1 MRHTL
6 PAPMGRR
13 GLFVSEQE
21 TPAIPAILQP
31 GIGDYVATGQAQTA
45 QQRSTAAQT
54 RAATGDSEL
63 AALGAGT
70 DPEFVTTL
78 EHFEGW
84 THQAMYEAVHGT
96 GGMDAA
102 GLRTLQQVWQEN
114 YSDLVNLSTFNL
126 LGLNRI
132 FGEGLWTGDS
142 ADAAQAA
149 AERYSAAANQIGRVF
164 GSVANR
170 LDALAWA
177 AEALRAAVQP
187 PPNTAVVQ
195 IDPDDPTHSVLPGL
209 ISPEYAERT
218 RAAQEVARQE
228 TVRALN
234 NIYKPT
240 YPPAG
245 SGVPTYV
252 MVPQLGGD
260 TPGAPA
266 GTSPSAPGAPGAPT
280 TAPVTTESETP
291 PQQGPVAPGRENP
304 LGFGPEQ
311 LGALEGLLPGA
322 GEAPGADPAATTPAG
337 VTPSSTT
344 TPGGP
349 GGPGLGTPSPGLN
362 SPEQPGRTVNGPG
375 GPGTSAVPP
384 GATAAARPSGGAAPG
399 RGSMMPAMPGAAGG
413 NRRGEGDD
421 EHSVPEYLRR
431 VQDDWTAGLGSPVG
445 VIGADPADEPLPAG
459 RVPGSHP
466 ALYDDFGSAFR
477 SAPTSAAS
485 LGAAGTQPPSRT
497 VLPEPPLP
505 DTHSP
510 APAPSSGAPDRV
522 PGTGPIGQAPRSG
535 SVYQAPDTSPGGR
548 TPRTRPLHQAPSTG
562 IPGETPGGGP
572 AHRASRTGPVPR
584 ASGIDTPG
592 RAPAGPVE
600 QVPGNGGAGQEP
612 PARNIPHPPP
622 PAVPA
627 DGRSEPNPPA
637 DPVVFTAT
645 GSGPIM
651 EERAAENSPT
661 PEPEVFT
668 VTGSGPIMD
677 LENPGGAPPR

>member
-1 MRHTL
+1 M
-6 PAPMGRR
+6 
-13 GLFVSEQE
+13 SEQE

-45 QQRSTAAQT
+45 QQRSTAAQS

-164 GSVANR
+164 GSIANR

-195 IDPDDPTHSVLPGL
+195 IDPDDPTQSVLPGL
-209 ISPEYAERT
+209 MSPEYADRT

-240 YPPAG
+240 YPSAG

-252 MVPQLGGD
+252 VVPPLGGD

-266 GTSPSAPGAPGAPT
+266 GTSPGAPGAPGAP

-291 PQQGPVAPGRENP
+291 PHQGPAATGRENP
-304 LGFGPEQ
+304 LVFGPEQ

-322 GEAPGADPAATTPAG
+322 GEAPGAEPAATTPAG

-344 TPGGP
+344 TP

-384 GATAAARPSGGAAPG
+384 GAAAVARPSGGAAPG

-421 EHSVPEYLRR
+421 EHSAPEYLRR

-497 VLPEPPLP
+497 VPPEPSLP

-522 PGTGPIGQAPRSG
+522 PGTGPIGWAP
-535 SVYQAPDTSPGGR
+535 
-548 TPRTRPLHQAPSTG
+548 
-562 IPGETPGGGP
+562 
-572 AHRASRTGPVPR
+572 RTGPVPR

-592 RAPAGPVE
+592 RAPAGPAE

-612 PARNIPHPPP
+612 PVRNTPHPPP

-627 DGRSEPNPPA
+627 DGRNEPNPPT

-651 EERAAENSPT
+651 EEFAAENSPA

-668 VTGSGPIMD
+668 VTGSGPIMGI
-677 LENPGGAPPR
+677 ENPGGAPPR